1 LGLTLRI
8 FACAG
13 NIGATKHYQ
22 RYAVRCLQEAR
33 TETDSQHK
41 SFLIEMA
48 QTWRSLAEQ
57 ASADINQADSSITK
71 PDRGD

>member
-1 LGLTLRI
+1 MST
-8 FACAG
+8 
-13 NIGATKHYQ
+13 TKHYQ
-22 RYAVRCLQEAR
+22 RYAVRYLQEAR

-71 PDRGD
+71 TDRGD